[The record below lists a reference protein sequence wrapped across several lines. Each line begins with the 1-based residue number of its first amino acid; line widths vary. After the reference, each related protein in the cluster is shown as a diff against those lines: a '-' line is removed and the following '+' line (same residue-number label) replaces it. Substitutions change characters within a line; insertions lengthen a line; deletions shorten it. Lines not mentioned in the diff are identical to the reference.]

1 MTDPTRVFDVVL
13 FGPTGVTGRE
23 VARHLHRR
31 APELGLTWAVAGR
44 DRARIEETL
53 ASVGAQPAEILH
65 ADTDDRASIEAMVG
79 AATVVADLVGPF
91 VRHGEPVYAACA
103 RAGTHCIDPC
113 GEIDWVLDMIRRYD
127 DRATDSGS
135 IIVPTAGFEALPF
148 DLGALLAAH
157 LLHERTGLG
166 VASIDV
172 AVTITSDR
180 DLRVRSA
187 ADAVSGGT
195 FASGLEQ
202 IRRGRPEVS
211 NPHVLDTGGQATGRY
226 DLRPRKHSG
235 TGRWLSPMVPS
246 PFLNPPVVHRSASL
260 LRDSGD
266 TIHAGDFEYREGVDT
281 AGMLPGVLAAPAAVA
296 GSLLAVGMGT
306 LTGAREKVRRSFVD
320 VLERVGPSPGDGP
333 RPEDLDRWRYRL
345 DARAVD
351 TSGGTQDVVVE
362 ADGHPGYKST
372 ATILGEAALALAD
385 PDAPTPDGAGFLTP
399 ATALGLNVLNR
410 FEHAGMR
417 IRPG

>member
-1 MTDPTRVFDVVL
+1 MTDPTRAFDVVL

-44 DRARIEETL
+44 DRARIEDTL
-53 ASVGAQPAEILH
+53 ASVGARPAEILH
-65 ADTDDRASIEAMVG
+65 ADTDDRGSIEAMVG

-211 NPHVLDTGGQATGRY
+211 NPHLLDTRGEASGRY

-345 DARAVD
+345 DVRAVD

-399 ATALGLNVLNR
+399 ATALGLHVLDR

-417 IRPG
+417 IRPA